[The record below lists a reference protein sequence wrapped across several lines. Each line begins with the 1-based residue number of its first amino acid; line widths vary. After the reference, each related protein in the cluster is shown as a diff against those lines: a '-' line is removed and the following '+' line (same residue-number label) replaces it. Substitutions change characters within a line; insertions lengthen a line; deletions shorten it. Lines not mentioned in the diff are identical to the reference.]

1 MKPKIIKKCCFFV
14 LLTFLF
20 YFVSAQT
27 DDTIK
32 VHIQNNIYDTVIIHE
47 TVILYDT
54 IWKEPIITAYSAGFS
69 AASFFTVWRKFNN
82 SIINLSKQQN
92 YSIGIDAE
100 LEIDRWKFSTGF
112 YLTEMKQNALF
123 NFTSISIDTSIVTQ
137 ITPHNETNYDTTG
150 VYYEYFTHDST
161 YFDPIEHDSV
171 TITITDTIPHYNID
185 TTEITYNDTTFLTNI
200 DTLNKDTI
208 AARNFIYR
216 YAEIP
221 LIFKFKIAE
230 FKNLNIDIGVGFI
243 AGILIKYESYD
254 YNSETGRIIA
264 HNKAD
269 LYKFLPSIWLSASF
283 NYHISDNLLIR
294 FEPYYNPGLRSVYKK
309 ELSVVKFPDRYGVK
323 LGIKYVF

>member
-1 MKPKIIKKCCFFV
+1 MIKQILKYSIFILLQLLIFFNA
-14 LLTFLF
+14 L
-20 YFVSAQT
+20 AQNE
-27 DDTIK
+27 DAIK
-32 VHIQNNIYDTVIIHE
+32 VQINKNIYDTVIVNE
-47 TVILYDT
+47 TVIIYDT

-69 AASFFTVWRKFNN
+69 AASFFSVWRKFNN

-112 YLTEMKQNALF
+112 YLSEMKQNALF
-123 NFTSISIDTSIVTQ
+123 NFTSISIDTSIITQ
-137 ITPHNETNYDTTG
+137 IIPHNETHYDTTG
-150 VYYEYFTHDST
+150 VYYESFTYDST
-161 YFDPIEHDSV
+161 YYDPIEQDSV
-171 TITITDTIPHYNID
+171 TITITDSIPHYDID

-200 DTLNKDTI
+200 DTLSKDTI

-230 FKNLNIDIGVGFI
+230 FKKFNIDIGAGFI

-269 LYKFLPSIWLSASF
+269 LYKFLPSIWLSAGF

-294 FEPYYNPGLRSVYKK
+294 LEPYYNPGLHSVYKK
-309 ELSVVKFPDRYGVK
+309 NLNLVKTPDRYG
-323 LGIKYVF
+323 IKFGLRYNF